1 MDYSAIPDVMKN
13 TPNWVC
19 ANADS
24 KVPMRAFMDAAAS
37 STNPN
42 TWDDFETAVQ
52 AVQDGKYDYAG
63 YVFSD
68 TGIVGIDIDTGFT
81 EDFELSDVAEDIIKK
96 CGSYTE
102 LSKSGRGFHIILK
115 GDLPFDGQNNG
126 NGVEIY
132 KNARFFICTGE
143 VIGEYTEVIENQEAI
158 DYVVEKYFPV
168 IAKEKKQGIKH
179 QKIYSCKYELSNG
192 KICIVYPE
200 IPQGCRNIS
209 LLSICSQLRIRG
221 FKNGALTKEMLRLN
235 KAICKP
241 PLPEKEVRAIIK
253 SSLKYEVE

>member
-1 MDYSAIPDVMKN
+1 MDYSAIPDVMKMQ
-13 TPNWVC
+13 PNWVC

-143 VIGEYTEVIENQEAI
+143 VIGEYMEVIENQEAI

-168 IAKEKKQGIKH
+168 IAKEKKQGFRH